1 MCLEN
6 ANIFNSL
13 SLRANSFIRLDS
25 VSFKVLCKG
34 GVQSVGDLSL
44 CFSDLHPGRGQRDGE
59 RKYNISDGRE
69 G

>member
-1 MCLEN
+1 M
-6 ANIFNSL
+6 
-13 SLRANSFIRLDS
+13 
-25 VSFKVLCKG
+25 
-34 GVQSVGDLSL
+34 GDLSL